1 MQIVLAT
8 NNAHKLTEVRAILAG
23 CGLEVASPADLGL
36 ELDVEEVGVTFRENA
51 LLKAMACH
59 RGTGLAALGDD
70 SGLVVEALAGRPGVL
85 SARYAG
91 RHGDDAANTAR
102 VLAELAALPG
112 VSRAAAFVCSLA
124 WVDADGG
131 AHFFEGRVEG
141 EIASAGAGS
150 GGFGYDPVFF
160 LPQHR
165 CTMAE
170 LPFDQ
175 KNTLSHRRR
184 ALDAFVSWW
193 QARGAGHAH

>member
-1 MQIVLAT
+1 M
-8 NNAHKLTEVRAILAG
+8 
-23 CGLEVASPADLGL
+23 
-36 ELDVEEVGVTFRENA
+36 
-51 LLKAMACH
+51 
-59 RGTGLAALGDD
+59 
-70 SGLVVEALAGRPGVL
+70 L

-193 QARGAGHAH
+193 QARGAGHPH